1 MVPFLASAIISNFR
15 VLDQS
20 MSPSVFLY
28 SRYDDH
34 ILNKK
39 TDMTLRLQFISLH
52 GNMRVKSQM
61 K

>member
-15 VLDQS
+15 VLGQS

-39 TDMTLRLQFISLH
+39 TDMTLRLQLISLH